1 MANAT
6 IGSLFVNLGINT
18 AQFSKGLNSAQS
30 RLGTFSSAFKSFA
43 VGLIGTLSV
52 GALTTAFKSVIDK
65 ADELGKTAQK
75 IGLPTEELSKLKF
88 AADLAD
94 VSLEQLSVGVG
105 ILSKGLASIAGGGT
119 GEKVGPALAA
129 IGVAATDA
137 NGALR
142 PTVDIIG
149 DVAEAFSKMEDGA
162 GKTALAMAIFG
173 RSGKELIPLLN
184 AGRAG
189 LAEAADEAQRFGIV
203 IDDKTAKAAERFN
216 DNLTRLGAA
225 TQGLVTQFVTQL
237 LPSLVRLTDAF
248 VEFVKNGDI
257 APFFDGLNRTIAT
270 TIKEFNALI
279 GIIKTL
285 SGFWKALNADTPG
298 FINDPEATLKPFN
311 DALNQIHQNFGGI
324 KADATSVD
332 KLLGSI
338 GTKTVETAPLRAAPI
353 IPTVDP
359 AQVAATKQALRDIEQ
374 AQEDLAA
381 SGKRVFE
388 ETRTPIENYQLE
400 LRELNDLLQQ
410 GAINQDTYNRA
421 VAQLKTNFAE
431 VSKAADTLGQELGST
446 IGSKI
451 EDIFGSA
458 IEGTLNLKDALRDL
472 VNQLAKVAFSNVFQ
486 SLLSGGSPAQGG
498 IGSIFGKLFGFAQ
511 GGSFKVGGS
520 GGIDSQLVAFKAS
533 PNERVTVTKPGQ
545 GLGGVTLTVNIN
557 ADGASDAG
565 LSRVANEVRLLKDR
579 LPNIIKS
586 TVTKERTR
594 SPGFV

>member
-94 VSLEQLSVGVG
+94 VSLEQLSTGVG

-129 IGVAATDA
+129 IGVSATDA

-142 PTVDIIG
+142 PTAEILG

-162 GKTALAMAIFG
+162 GKTALALAIFG

-189 LAEAADEAQRFGIV
+189 LAEAAAEAERFGIV
-203 IDDKTAKAAERFN
+203 IDDKTAKASERFN
-216 DNLTRLGAA
+216 DNLTRLSAA
-225 TQGLVTQFVTQL
+225 TQGLATQVVIQL
-237 LPSLVRLTDAF
+237 LPSLVKLTDAF
-248 VEFVKNGDI
+248 VDFAKNGNI
-257 APFFDGLNRTIAT
+257 APFFEGLNQTIAT
-270 TIKEFNALI
+270 TIKEFNALV
-279 GIIKTL
+279 GVIKTL
-285 SGFWKALNADTPG
+285 SSFWKALNADTPG

-332 KLLGSI
+332 KMLKSI
-338 GTKTVETAPLRAAPI
+338 GSTQTAPLRAAPI

-359 AQVAATKQALRDIEQ
+359 AAAAATKAALREIEQ

-381 SGKRVFE
+381 SGQRVFE
-388 ETRTPIENYQLE
+388 STRTPLETYQLE

-446 IGSKI
+446 IGTKI
-451 EDIFGSA
+451 EDIFGDA
-458 IEGTLNLKDALRDL
+458 IDGTLNLKDALKDL
-472 VNQLAKVAFSNVFQ
+472 VSQLAKVAFSNVFQ
-486 SLLSGGSPAQGG
+486 SLLTGGSPAQGG
-498 IGSIFGKLFGFAQ
+498 IGSIFSKLFGFAQ

-545 GLGGVTLTVNIN
+545 GLGGVSLVVNIN